1 MKFIGPF
8 IVALVVAGA
17 IFFALDVGLMK
28 AQGLSLFYSH

>member
-8 IVALVVAGA
+8 VVALIVAGA
-17 IFFALDVGLMK
+17 IFYALDLGLMK